1 MKRNTIGFL
10 TYDWAVGTQPLQP
23 NGCAWYR
30 CLLPMRELEKYNWRV
45 GLGLPQFN
53 KDHGFGMILQ
63 KDKTV
68 HGWDILVFKLLMR
81 KEVASAMPIAK
92 ALGQKI
98 VVDIDDFFDG
108 LDESNQA
115 FAATDPKRNQDN
127 NREHYNSIIAQA
139 DAIIT
144 STPFLYDYYKTRY
157 KNVYLVRNGIDLPRW
172 VRRRDRAASRP
183 TVGWVGATPWRSRDL
198 ETLSSW
204 IGPFMKKN
212 NLLFH
217 HSGHTRGSPLA
228 REQLKIDRQRC
239 TETPLCPIKEY
250 PKLFSKIDIGIV
262 PLNDLPFNHAKSYI
276 KGLEYAAAGVP
287 FVSSYSPEYEY
298 LANAGIGR
306 VAHSAEE
313 WQYHLRELINP
324 QLRKDEA
331 NLNYEILK
339 EKFTMTQT
347 GADWHEV
354 MLQILAL

>member
-45 GLGLPQFN
+45 GLGLPQFS
-53 KDHGFGMILQ
+53 KEHGFGMILQ
-63 KDKTV
+63 KDKAV

-81 KEVASAMPIAK
+81 KEIASAMPIAK
-92 ALGQKI
+92 SLGQKI

-115 FAATDPKRNQDN
+115 FASTDPKRNEDN
-127 NREHYNSIIAQA
+127 NREHYNSIINQA

-144 STPFLYDYYKTRY
+144 STPFLYDYYSTKH
-157 KNVYLVRNGIDLPRW
+157 KHVYLVRNGIDLDRW
-172 VRRRDRAASRP
+172 TRRTDRAVRRP
-183 TVGWVGATPWRSRDL
+183 TIGWVGATPWRSRDL

-217 HSGHTRGSPLA
+217 HSGYTRNSPLA
-228 REQLKIDRQRC
+228 REQLNIDKQRC
-239 TETPLCPIKEY
+239 TDSPLCPIREY
-250 PKLFSKIDIGIV
+250 PKLFTKMDIGIV

-287 FVSSYSPEYEY
+287 FVSSYSPEYQY
-298 LANAGIGR
+298 LADAGVGR
-306 VAHSAEE
+306 VARSAEE
-313 WQYHLRELINP
+313 WQYHLSELINP

-331 NLNYEILK
+331 DVNYEILK
-339 EKFTMTQT
+339 ENFTMTQT

-354 MLQILAL
+354 MAQILAL